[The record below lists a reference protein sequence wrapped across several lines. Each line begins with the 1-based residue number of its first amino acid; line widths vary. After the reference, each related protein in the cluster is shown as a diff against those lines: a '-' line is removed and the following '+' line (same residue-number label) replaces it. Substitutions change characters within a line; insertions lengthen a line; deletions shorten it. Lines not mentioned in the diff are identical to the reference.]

1 MNRIEG
7 MLSDIKANFGV
18 VIEDEIPDVLCDGDG
33 CRHSECSCW
42 DDLQSQLED
51 MAEKQVARDAMQSDK
66 VYDQCRDNGDD
77 FADLGE
83 LFDTVDNRISGD
95 RGEM

>member
-7 MLSDIKANFGV
+7 MLSDIKANYGV
-18 VIEDEIPDVLCDGDG
+18 DITDEIPDVLCDGDG

-51 MAEKQVARDAMQSDK
+51 MAEAQVAQNRIEDDPTDK
-66 VYDQCRDNGDD
+66 CRDNGDD
-77 FADLGE
+77 FADLKE
-83 LFDTVDNRISGD
+83 LF
-95 RGEM
+95 GEAA